1 MLTSRLRTLER
12 GARARDDDMATASRS
27 ETPPARRPP
36 WRTRLA
42 SRRALSSGGGGGG
55 SSISFRSALV
65 LITQTETVARRS
77 QRRAAAALAVRAA
90 LKLQPDNFSRWV
102 LAKFSKSR
110 GRFSSVTRQL
120 YNFDFYK

>member
-1 MLTSRLRTLER
+1 MTW
-12 GARARDDDMATASRS
+12 
-27 ETPPARRPP
+27 RRPPDRKRPSAAAP

-42 SRRALSSGGGGGG
+42 SRRALSSGGGGG

-120 YNFDFYK
+120 YNFDLYK

>member
-42 SRRALSSGGGGGG
+42 SRRALSSGGGGG
-55 SSISFRSALV
+55 SSISFRSAL
-65 LITQTETVARRS
+65 TQTETVARRS

-102 LAKFSKSR
+102 MAKFSKSR

-120 YNFDFYK
+120 YNFDLYK